1 MKTVVV
7 VGGSVAALRAVETL
21 RRDGYDGRLVL
32 VSEEEHEPYDRPPL
46 SKQIL
51 TGELPAAPPL
61 YRPAG
66 TLVDAQVEV
75 RLGARARALDVQ
87 RRRVLLADGELP
99 YDGLIIATGARP
111 RPLGNDPCLD
121 GVHTLRTIEDA
132 LTIRRSLEAGP
143 KVVVVGAGFI
153 GAEVASSARACG
165 LDVTIIEAATSPL
178 TRAVG
183 GVMGEALGRLHGA
196 NGVTL
201 LCGRGV
207 EAFLGA
213 QRVEGVRLTDGSV
226 IPADL
231 VVVGVGVM
239 PNTEWLVGSG
249 LTIENGLRADPSLHV
264 HGGTVFAAGD
274 VVSWY
279 NGSLARTVRGE
290 QWTAAAGQGSHAA
303 RALLRGPQAAGHFRS
318 SMYFWSDQYGAKI
331 QFAGDTVA
339 DRVDVIHGD
348 PAEHRFLAVY
358 RRAGRRVG
366 VLALNQPKIFSQLLR
381 ALEAGTPLDA
391 VDDLLHV
398 GAPAGG
404 ALPA

>member
-21 RRDGYDGRLVL
+21 RRDGYDDRLVL
-32 VSEEEHEPYDRPPL
+32 VSEEAHEPYDRPPL
-46 SKQIL
+46 SKHIL
-51 TGELPAAPPL
+51 TGELPATAPL

-66 TLVDAQVEV
+66 SLLDAQVEV
-75 RLGARARALDVQ
+75 RLGARALALDLQ
-87 RRRVLLADGELP
+87 RRRILLPDGELA

-111 RPLGNDPCLD
+111 RPLGTQPCPE
-121 GVHTLRTIEDA
+121 GVHTLRTIDDA
-132 LTIRRSLEAGP
+132 VTIRRSLEAGP

-153 GAEVASSARACG
+153 GAEVASSARARG
-165 LDVTIIEAATSPL
+165 LDVTLVEAAVSPL
-178 TRAVG
+178 VRAVG
-183 GVMGEALGRLHGA
+183 GAMGEALGRLHIV
-196 NGVTL
+196 NGVKL
-201 LCGRGV
+201 RCGSGV
-207 EAFLGA
+207 DRFLGA
-213 QRVEGVRLTDGSV
+213 RRVEGVRLTDGSV

-231 VVVGVGVM
+231 VVVGVGVV
-239 PNTEWLVGSG
+239 PNTEWLLSSG

-290 QWTAAAGQGSHAA
+290 QWTTAAEQGSHAA

-331 QFAGDTVA
+331 QFAGDTAA
-339 DRVDVIHGD
+339 DTVDVIDGD

-358 RRAGRRVG
+358 RRSGRGVG
-366 VLALNQPKIFSQLLR
+366 VLALNQPKTFSRLLR
-381 ALEAGTPLDA
+381 ALDAGTPLEG
-391 VDDLLHV
+391 VDDLLQV
-398 GAPAGG
+398 RAPAAGS
-404 ALPA
+404 LPA